1 MKNGLEEGFSATVSF
16 RLLRTHDLGYWACLI
31 QFAGTLFF
39 NLNTADALLIGL
51 SPTEQEVVIYTPNLL
66 GSICF
71 LLASQLAIM
80 EYAHGCYRWT
90 PGEISWWIVYLNM
103 LGSLLFALS
112 LAGSFLLTDG
122 SALAPRIAILS
133 TFAGAMCF
141 FIAAYLLIP
150 ESQEKAG
157 DSNK

>member
-1 MKNGLEEGFSATVSF
+1 MNITGQEGHTV
-16 RLLRTHDLGYWACLI
+16 RIGP
-31 QFAGTLFF
+31 FAFL
-39 NLNTADALLIGL
+39 TAL
-51 SPTEQEVVIYTPNLL
+51 SGRSES
-66 GSICF
+66 GDR
-71 LLASQLAIM
+71 ASQTARRHRKVTALPLRHGEDRHPADVVADVAHRWSSLV
-80 EYAHGCYRWT
+80 YAEHM
-90 PGEISWWIVYLNM
+90 SWWIVYLNM